1 MAFQIRQKVALQYY
15 SLTCMCPLLPTLSLV
30 SSSITN
36 AIIQELAWGGG
47 DLLVFL
53 FRNMV

>member
-36 AIIQELAWGGG
+36 VIIQELAQGGG
-47 DLLVFL
+47 DLLAFL